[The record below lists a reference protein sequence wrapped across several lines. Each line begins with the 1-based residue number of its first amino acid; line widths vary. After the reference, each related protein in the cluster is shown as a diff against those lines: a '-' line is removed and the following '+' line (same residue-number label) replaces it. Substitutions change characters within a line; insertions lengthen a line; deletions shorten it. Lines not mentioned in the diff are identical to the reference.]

1 MGLLPIGPE
10 DKDCVMLSEIE
21 VKDSAPVAVIDIGGV
36 IGVPEQMQ
44 FGSEDERV
52 ATYGRFAAALDAIR
66 RLKAEE
72 VVVNIRSTGGDVN
85 DALLIFDALRGLEA
99 KVVTRCYGYVASAA
113 TVIAQ
118 AASPGCR
125 QVSSG
130 SLYLIHCCESAAEG
144 NTHSLSAAKE
154 LLDRTD
160 ERLAAIYAERSG
172 RPAEEFAALM
182 NENGGKGRWLTP
194 EETVAAGLAD
204 EVVSARLT
212 DSTDT
217 ASREELEGLCRMF
230 GVTMPPVTGDGVTDG
245 GRFAWMRSAWSAL
258 KKLFDRVAAPV
269 EEQVRE
275 VEGRHDVQV
284 CDAASQ
290 GTLSS
295 GLPASFTEAQNGAYS
310 TEVKPVEDPSADDYK
325 PTPNEEA
332 YRQDAMNIRRQAD

>member
-1 MGLLPIGPE
+1 
-10 DKDCVMLSEIE
+10 MLYEIE
-21 VKDSAPVAVIDIGGV
+21 VRDSAPVAVIDIGGV

-44 FGSEDERV
+44 FGSGDERV

-85 DALLIFDALRGLEA
+85 DALMIFDTLRGLEA
-99 KVVTRCYGYVASAA
+99 RVVTRCCGYVASAA
-113 TVIAQ
+113 TIIAQ

-144 NTHSLSAAKE
+144 NARSLSAAKE

-160 ERLAAIYAERSG
+160 GRLAAIYAERSG

-204 EVVSARLT
+204 VVVAAGVTDGVERIGRGEVERM
-212 DSTDT
+212 
-217 ASREELEGLCRMF
+217 CRML
-230 GVTMPPVTGDGVTDG
+230 GVTMPPVAGGTPDGK
-245 GRFAWMRSAWSAL
+245 RFAWMRSVWSAL
-258 KKLFDRVAAPV
+258 KRLLDGAAVP
-269 EEQVRE
+269 VRE
-275 VEGRHDVQV
+275 TLHEAGAAEENEGVGVRN
-284 CDAASQ
+284 AASQ
-290 GTLSS
+290 AAGAA
-295 GLPASFTEAQNGAYS
+295 GLPASFTEGQNGAYP
-310 TEVKPVEDPSADDYK
+310 TEVRPAEDPSADDYR
-325 PTPNEEA
+325 PAPNEEA
-332 YRQDAMNIRRQAD
+332 YRQDAMNIRRHGD